1 AESESAAGSANVVQ
15 QMEDFKSV
23 TIMVP
28 TDFRDFRLENEEANT
43 NEMVLTDT
51 ISLFVP
57 KQKAMSF
64 DGERRLLMDR
74 ATRGAQDAD
83 GNLIFLP
90 AGTSGQILRED
101 KPIVLLLEH
110 KHSGLEYLG
119 LLLSTLLP
127 TSELI
132 PAPPAPLLDQTTAA
146 EIVVLINALTLASL
160 RQEQG
165 VEEAKVLLGRL
176 SYALP
181 NEQDIIT
188 IVSDIFEMELLSYL
202 DQSFSEGSLDLLVA
216 CTDFWNILIEV
227 SPERVWSMLNRSSL
241 LGASSGTPTAL
252 AAVVG
257 GVEAP
262 TGVFRFLAT
271 CTNLYSHLVDNT
283 IAGLIKRKP
292 KEAAVGYARTDY

>member
-1 AESESAAGSANVVQ
+1 MTARAESESAAGSANVVQ

-132 PAPPAPLLDQTTAA
+132 PAPPAPQLDQTTAA

-176 SYALP
+176 SYACLLY
-181 NEQDIIT
+181 T
-188 IVSDIFEMELLSYL
+188 SD
-202 DQSFSEGSLDLLVA
+202 
-216 CTDFWNILIEV
+216 
-227 SPERVWSMLNRSSL
+227 
-241 LGASSGTPTAL
+241 
-252 AAVVG
+252 AAD
-257 GVEAP
+257 E
-262 TGVFRFLAT
+262 
-271 CTNLYSHLVDNT
+271 
-283 IAGLIKRKP
+283 
-292 KEAAVGYARTDY
+292 